1 MKTSRLLSVVLLTL
15 FLVPAYGQE
24 PLLKKLEDPV
34 EERLQS
40 AQSTQADQT
49 DVAVTVYNSNRALV
63 RDRRALKMLPGEHPL
78 RFMDVASAIIP
89 ETVNLRSL
97 NDSVSLHILEQNY

>member
-34 EERLQS
+34 E
-40 AQSTQADQT
+40 
-49 DVAVTVYNSNRALV
+49 
-63 RDRRALKMLPGEHPL
+63 
-78 RFMDVASAIIP
+78 
-89 ETVNLRSL
+89 
-97 NDSVSLHILEQNY
+97 